1 MLLTRCP
8 HCATVFR
15 VSEEQ
20 LAARNGRV
28 RCGQCRTAFNASEH
42 LLPHSVEESPA
53 PSAKTATTPTA
64 SAVAPVAAAAATARP
79 DTSASP
85 LNNESVT
92 KPPIAPVAELPDF
105 DIPAWE
111 DPVETR
117 REPVFP
123 ADAETTDTPAD
134 GQPILVDIPDLPEP
148 EESPVEDA
156 SATPLIDPPTADE
169 AQAAELIAP
178 PADRPVDASPSRPVW
193 PFVVAGVLLSLL
205 LVLQLTHRFRTE
217 ISVLLPGARSIY
229 NALGVEVPLP
239 RQSELIG
246 IESSDLQAD
255 TGRNLL
261 ILNAQL
267 KNRAPYSQSYP
278 ALEVTLTDARDAV
291 LLRRV
296 LQPKDYLTQ
305 DSPPLF
311 APNAELPVKLW
322 LDPGNTGATGYRLY
336 VFYP

>member
-15 VSEEQ
+15 VSDEQ

-28 RCGQCRTAFNASEH
+28 RCGQCRAAFDASEQ
-42 LLPHSVEESPA
+42 LLPDTVPTA
-53 PSAKTATTPTA
+53 PS
-64 SAVAPVAAAAATARP
+64 VAPV
-79 DTSASP
+79 SP
-85 LNNESVT
+85 PPPVEPLEPPREAER
-92 KPPIAPVAELPDF
+92 PPIAPLAAI

-111 DPVETR
+111 EPEEQR
-117 REPVFP
+117 REPLIGP
-123 ADAETTDTPAD
+123 ADETDPLFSAPTAPLPASD
-134 GQPILVDIPDLPEP
+134 
-148 EESPVEDA
+148 
-156 SATPLIDPPTADE
+156 TPLIDPPTEDE
-169 AQAAELIAP
+169 AQAGELVIP
-178 PADRPVDASPSRPVW
+178 PLSAIEAVETPLQPPPTRPVW
-193 PFVVAGVLLSLL
+193 PFVIAGTLLSLL

-217 ISVLLPGARSIY
+217 ISVLLPGARALYS
-229 NALGVEVPLP
+229 ALGIEVPLP

-255 TGRNLL
+255 TARSLL

-296 LQPKDYLTQ
+296 LQPADYLSP

-311 APNAELPVKLW
+311 APNGELTLKLW

>member
-42 LLPHSVEESPA
+42 LLPHSVEETPA
-53 PSAKTATTPTA
+53 LAARAAATP
-64 SAVAPVAAAAATARP
+64 AVAPTAPPSPAVAPSPT
-79 DTSASP
+79 SP
-85 LNNESVT
+85 LADGSAN
-92 KPPIAPVAELPDF
+92 PPPVVPVAELPDF
-105 DIPAWE
+105 DLPAWE

-117 REPVFP
+117 REPVIP
-123 ADAETTDTPAD
+123 VDAETTDTPSD
-134 GQPILVDIPDLPEP
+134 GQPILVDIPDLPAP
-148 EESPVEDA
+148 GDGMVEDA
-156 SATPLIDPPTADE
+156 SVMPLIDPPTEDE
-169 AQAAELIAP
+169 AQAAELIVP

-205 LVLQLTHRFRTE
+205 LILQLTHRFRTE

-255 TGRNLL
+255 TARNLL